1 MNGTNEADDMN
12 SPPTP
17 GGLARLAG
25 WCYDHRRRVL
35 TGWILVVLVVI
46 ALSGVVGS
54 AFSNNFNSGN
64 SPSQRAQDLLAQR
77 FPAQA
82 GDTADVVIHTTGQVN
97 DAANAGHH
105 QSPGRRLGAAPE
117 CHERAE
123 PSVIGRGTPGVG
135 RRAHRLRRRP
145 VRQDHP

>member
-46 ALSGVVGS
+46 ALSGVIGS
-54 AFSNNFNSGN
+54 AFSNNFNS
-64 SPSQRAQDLLAQR
+64 A
-77 FPAQA
+77 
-82 GDTADVVIHTTGQVN
+82 I
-97 DAANAGHH
+97 
-105 QSPGRRLGAAPE
+105 
-117 CHERAE
+117 
-123 PSVIGRGTPGVG
+123 
-135 RRAHRLRRRP
+135 RRRSGP
-145 VRQDHP
+145 KTSWRSVSRPRQATPRTW